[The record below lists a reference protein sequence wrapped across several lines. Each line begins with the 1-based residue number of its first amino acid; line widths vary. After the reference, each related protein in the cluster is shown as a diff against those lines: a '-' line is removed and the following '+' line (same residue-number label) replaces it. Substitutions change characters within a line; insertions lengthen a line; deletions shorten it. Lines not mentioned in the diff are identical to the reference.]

1 MKKMSGILFWGSLL
15 FLLPQAIYVR
25 KTAPRFSP
33 AGGPD
38 SGSAGTGKPLNL
50 IAIGDSI
57 VAGVGASRLTKA
69 LVGQTAEK
77 LAKLLACQVNWRA
90 LGVNGIDS
98 SGVIGQ
104 LVPRLPDKKTDI
116 FLVSVGVNDITGLST
131 LSRWERNLVE
141 ILKSLTRHSP
151 DALIA
156 VAGIPPLRGF
166 PVLPQPLRALI
177 GFRGEVFDRSARK
190 LISHYSNALHIPL
203 DFEPT
208 PDQFSADGFHPS
220 EASYRDFGEMTAT
233 RIADRLKSASMEFN
247 EKRLVNG

>member
-1 MKKMSGILFWGSLL
+1 MKRMNGILFWGSLL

-33 AGGPD
+33 AGGPA

-57 VAGVGASRLTKA
+57 IAGVGASRLTNA

-77 LAKLLACQVNWRA
+77 LAKSLTCQVSWQA
-90 LGVNGIDS
+90 LGFNGIDS
-98 SGVIGQ
+98 SGVIDQ
-104 LVPRLPDKKTDI
+104 LVPRLPDKKTDV

-131 LSRWERNLVE
+131 LSRWERNLAAV
-141 ILKSLTRHSP
+141 LKSLTRHSP

-166 PVLPQPLRALI
+166 PVLPQPLRTLI
-177 GFRGEVFDRSARK
+177 GFRGEVFDRIARK
-190 LISHYSNALHIPL
+190 QISQHPKALHVPL

-208 PDQFSADGFHPS
+208 PEQFSADGFHPS
-220 EASYRDFGEMTAT
+220 EASYREFGEMMAN
-233 RIADRLKSASMEFN
+233 RIAERLRSAN
-247 EKRLVNG
+247 IGLTEKIISH

>member
-1 MKKMSGILFWGSLL
+1 MKRMSDILFWGSLL

-33 AGGPD
+33 ADGPT

-77 LAKLLACQVNWRA
+77 LAKLLACQVNWQA

-98 SGVIGQ
+98 SGVIEQ
-104 LVPRLPDKKTDI
+104 LIPRLPDKKANVY
-116 FLVSVGVNDITGLST
+116 LVSVGVNDITGLST
-131 LSRWERNLVE
+131 LSRWERNLAE

-190 LISHYSNALHIPL
+190 LSSHHSNALHIPL

-220 EASYRDFGEMTAT
+220 EASYSEFGEMMAS
-233 RIADRLKSASMEFN
+233 RIADRFKSASVEFS
-247 EKRLVNG
+247 KTRPVSG